1 VYLGEAVREITSSI
15 FAKASPQALLKI
27 LKWGINPKQVKAEEI
42 SVESHRDVL
51 DYSTK
56 GLYGR
61 LNPEVVKTSQ
71 VTADEFSDLIEI
83 LSILPGIQKEVAYMR
98 AVSRQI
104 KESELSPSE
113 KRKDVKEAALI
124 GKE

>member
-1 VYLGEAVREITSSI
+1 
-15 FAKASPQALLKI
+15 
-27 LKWGINPKQVKAEEI
+27 
-42 SVESHRDVL
+42 
-51 DYSTK
+51 
-56 GLYGR
+56 LYGR

-71 VTADEFSDLIEI
+71 VTADELSELIEI

-98 AVSRQI
+98 TISRQI

-113 KRKDVKEAALI
+113 KTKDVKETALI